1 MVMPGM
7 IDPQKL
13 AEMQRVTQ
21 HIGGIIRVDYATKTM
36 TVSLSSSVPEAATVI
51 PSLLSQ
57 FADSLAQQFSTYLAI
72 KGEIVEVNKPKG

>member
-13 AEMQRVTQ
+13 ADMQKVTR
-21 HIGGIIRVDYATKTM
+21 HISGIVRVDYAANTIM
-36 TVSLSSSVPEAATVI
+36 VSLSSPVPEAAAVI

-72 KGEIVEVNKPKG
+72 KGQIIEANKPK